1 MRRLFGLMVLASL
14 VIGCDSG
21 PDGPGDLTGS
31 VQSPSPSLGGVV
43 FEVVGAGIEGFS
55 GAGGTWVSWAR
66 QEDPIVY
73 RVIVLGESGGDLKF
87 SVAVQDRGGRMPRAT
102 VVSAVDLNNRPLLPI
117 TEGYEVRFTR

>member
-1 MRRLFGLMVLASL
+1 
-14 VIGCDSG
+14 
-21 PDGPGDLTGS
+21 
-31 VQSPSPSLGGVV
+31 VV

-55 GAGGTWVSWAR
+55 GAGGTKVFWAR
-66 QEDPIVY
+66 QENPNVY

-117 TEGYEVRFTR
+117 TEAYEVKFTR